1 MNASSRWPFSIFLLW
16 AAVIYSIGLYIF
28 LSGFLLTRQTL
39 HVENTA
45 SKPWTRFPL
54 NIQNGSHTSEATL
67 NELFVSNNISEYYQP
82 PFKKAVV
89 VLIDALRFD
98 FMPRLSPRES
108 DQYYTNRLPVIQELI
123 DDRPESSLLFQ
134 FRADPPTTTMQRLKA
149 LMTGSLPTFIDAGSN
164 FASSVISEDHLL
176 KHIARRFRNIY
187 FFGDDTWTL
196 LFSNVLNDTSKVF
209 PFDSFKVF
217 DLDTVDHGIVDK
229 VFPLLKGS
237 EDKQSSKKQ
246 QGNDNMNVASE
257 DWDFIITHFLGVD
270 HCGHTFGP
278 RHPTLAAKLD
288 EMNIM
293 LKRLIQYIDEDT
305 LLILLGDHGM
315 SEQGDHGGESVEEVM
330 SGVFLHSKRQ
340 LTIGL
345 STDGQGNNYDY
356 QKLFSKINQ
365 NRAKIL
371 DYNMQSISARLD
383 YDATAYPIVSQINL
397 VPTLSYL
404 FGMPIPFGNLGSL
417 IPDLLMPSGCGNVT
431 GTILYFIQQFRIN
444 ALQIFNYLQMY
455 SKSGKHTGFADSAL
469 EPMYAILY
477 SADAQLSMLLPQA
490 TFKNGLAGE
499 RNDSDE
505 LIVQLE
511 EILMLYDEFLM
522 VTLKYCKQI
531 WAQFDV
537 GCLLVGSS
545 ILIMGLTISLALCI
559 RRSAVS
565 DLHCVLKSKAV
576 QICTLSGGLAGVII
590 GWLITEAAD
599 DEFGYW
605 HSYVGQYGLFEK
617 MGFLG
622 WLLAFAAIGNLFGMT
637 FALYRMILRNVGY
650 TKKELQDAV
659 TKTWPCSIE
668 LFLILAT
675 AFVHALT
682 LGSNSYIVFEDS
694 VIRFMISS
702 WGLYWLFRS
711 VAVSQPSV
719 ASALRSSEL
728 WCPLL
733 VLVFIRI
740 SAMTGLCRE
749 EQQPYCSYIHSGSL
763 TFSVKN
769 AVSAHT
775 DLQTFQSWLPVIY
788 TIGFLLIGSVV
799 ATFLPRLYVKLCSRQ
814 EGKSTT
820 STKILRI
827 LYGISIFTTLLRYVY
842 VICENASSTEYVVE
856 TTGAFILTWLDL
868 EYQQPTHWLRFVI
881 RVFQLFVPWLVY
893 FVSALFIFSAIYDAH
908 SAKDMKALKRSAWK
922 STIGAS
928 LLLAILQRPIGGMI
942 ILCWPLVLQLLTPN
956 LEGVSCVKT
965 LAARLVIVNY
975 LGEHLF
981 FVSGHQAII
990 TAIHWDTAYI
1000 GFEEMHT
1007 VANALLVILA
1017 TLTGFI
1023 ISWSSALVIVCEA
1036 LSTTL
1041 EWKNRQFIYHG
1052 TILLILLF
1060 NFIPTSFSSIF
1071 ILILRRHLMTWKIF
1085 APRFLLQCI
1094 LLVGSGL
1101 YLMAIDQLIGEP
1113 LFNLQSLENGK
1124 KP

>member
-1 MNASSRWPFSIFLLW
+1 M
-16 AAVIYSIGLYIF
+16 
-28 LSGFLLTRQTL
+28 
-39 HVENTA
+39 ENTA

-54 NIQNGSHTSEATL
+54 NIQNDSHMSEATL
-67 NELFVSNNISEYYQP
+67 NELFQSKNISAFYQP
-82 PFKKAVV
+82 PFKKAIV

-98 FMPRLSPRES
+98 FMPRLSPRTS
-108 DQYYTNRLPVIQELI
+108 DQYYTNRLPVIQELM
-123 DDRPESSLLFQ
+123 DDKPESSLLFQ

-164 FASSVISEDHLL
+164 FASSEISEDHLL
-176 KHIARRFRNIY
+176 KHIARRFPNMY

-217 DLDTVDHGIVDK
+217 DLDTVDHGIIDK
-229 VFPLLKGS
+229 VFPLLEEKQ
-237 EDKQSSKKQ
+237 DKRRAKQ
-246 QGNDNMNVASE
+246 QQGSIDISDE
-257 DWDFIITHFLGVD
+257 PSDWDFIITHFLGVD

-278 RHPTLAAKLD
+278 SNPTLAAKLD
-288 EMNIM
+288 EMNVM
-293 LKRLIQYIDEDT
+293 LERLIQYVDEDT
-305 LLILLGDHGM
+305 LLVLLGDHGM
-315 SEQGDHGGESVEEVM
+315 SEQGDHGGESIEEVM

-345 STDGQGNNYDY
+345 EPDDQGNNYDY
-356 QKLFSKINQ
+356 QNLFSRINHR
-365 NRAKIL
+365 RAKTL
-371 DYNMQSISARLD
+371 DYNLQSISTILK
-383 YDATAYPIVSQINL
+383 YDATEYPIVSQINL

-404 FGMPIPFGNLGSL
+404 FGTPIPFGNLGSL
-417 IPDLLMPSGCGNVT
+417 IPDLLIPSGSDKVT
-431 GTILYFIQQFRIN
+431 RNLLYFIQQFRIN
-444 ALQIFNYLQMY
+444 ALQIFDYLQMY

-477 SADAQLSMLLPQA
+477 SADALLSKLLA
-490 TFKNGLAGE
+490 DETFKNGLVGE
-499 RNDSDE
+499 GNEPDE
-505 LIVQLE
+505 LILQLE
-511 EILMLYDEFLM
+511 ETLMLYDEFLM

-537 GCLLVGSS
+537 GCLLVGSA
-545 ILIMGLTISLALCI
+545 ILMMGLTISLTLYI
-559 RRSAVS
+559 RRSTNS
-565 DLHCVLKSKAV
+565 DLRCVLESKAV
-576 QICTLSGGLAGVII
+576 QICTLSGGVAGALM
-590 GWLITEAAD
+590 GWLINKVAD

-622 WLLAFAAIGNLFGMT
+622 WLLTFTATGNLAGMT
-637 FALYRMILRNVGY
+637 FSLYRAILKNVSCSNNQLRHTV
-650 TKKELQDAV
+650 TKK
-659 TKTWPCSIE
+659 WPRNIE
-668 LFLILAT
+668 LLLILAT

-694 VIRFMISS
+694 VIRFMIDS
-702 WGLYWLFRS
+702 WCLYWLFES
-711 VAVSQPSV
+711 VAVSQPSI

-728 WCPLL
+728 WSPLL
-733 VLVFIRI
+733 VLIFVRI

-775 DLQTFQSWLPVIY
+775 NLQMFQSWLPVIY
-788 TIGFLLIGSVV
+788 SIGFLFIGFTV
-799 ATFLPRLYVKLCSRQ
+799 ATFLPKVYIKLCCRQ
-814 EGKSTT
+814 EDISVT
-820 STKILRI
+820 STKLLRI
-827 LYGISIFTTLLRYVY
+827 SYGISIFATLLRYVY
-842 VICENASSTEYVVE
+842 VICENASSTEYVVV
-856 TTGAFILTWLDL
+856 TTEAYILGWLGL
-868 EYQQPTHWLRFVI
+868 EHHQPTRWLRFVI

-893 FVSALFIFSAIYDAH
+893 FVSALLILTAIHGARA
-908 SAKDMKALKRSAWK
+908 AKDMKALKRSAWT

-928 LLLAILQRPIGGMI
+928 LLLAVLQRPIGGMMV
-942 ILCWPLVLQLLTPN
+942 LCWPLVLQLLTPKP
-956 LEGVSCVKT
+956 EVVSCMKT
-965 LAARLVIVNY
+965 LVARLVIVNY
-975 LGEHLF
+975 LGAHLF

-1007 VANALLVILA
+1007 AANALLVILA

-1041 EWKNRQFIYHG
+1041 EWRTRKSIYHG
-1052 TILLILLF
+1052 FVMTILLF
-1060 NFIPTSFSSIF
+1060 NFIPASFSSIF
-1071 ILILRRHLMTWKIF
+1071 IFILRRHLMTWKIF

-1101 YLMAIDQLIGEP
+1101 YLMVIDQLIGEP

-1124 KP
+1124 KPMNHI

>member
-16 AAVIYSIGLYIF
+16 AALTYSIGLYLF

-54 NIQNGSHTSEATL
+54 NIQNGSHTTEVTL
-67 NELFVSNNISEYYQP
+67 NELFQSNNISAIYQP

-98 FMPRLSPRES
+98 FMPRLSPRAS
-108 DQYYTNRLPVIQELI
+108 DQYYTNRLTVIQELM

-164 FASSVISEDHLL
+164 FASSEISEDHLL
-176 KHIARRFRNIY
+176 KHIARRFPNTY

-196 LFSNVLNDTSKVF
+196 LFGNVLNDTSKVF

-217 DLDTVDHGIVDK
+217 DLDTVDHGIIDK
-229 VFPLLKGS
+229 VFPLLEGSKDKRRANQQKGILDMS
-237 EDKQSSKKQ
+237 TEPS
-246 QGNDNMNVASE
+246 

-270 HCGHTFGP
+270 HCGHTFKP
-278 RHPTLAAKLD
+278 SHPTLAAKLD
-288 EMNIM
+288 EMNAM

-305 LLILLGDHGM
+305 LLVLLGDHGM
-315 SEQGDHGGESVEEVM
+315 SEQGDHGGESIEEVM

-345 STDGQGNNYDY
+345 ETDGQGNNYDY
-356 QKLFSKINQ
+356 QNLFSKINHR
-365 NRAKIL
+365 RAKIL
-371 DYNMQSISARLD
+371 DYDLPSISARLY
-383 YDATAYPIVSQINL
+383 YDATEYPIVSQINL

-404 FGMPIPFGNLGSL
+404 FGTPIPFGNLGSL
-417 IPDLLMPSGCGNVT
+417 IPDLLIPSGSGNIT
-431 GTILYFIQQFRIN
+431 RNLLYFIQQFRIN

-455 SKSGKHTGFADSAL
+455 SKSGKHSGFADSAL
-469 EPMYAILY
+469 EPMYTTLY
-477 SADAQLSMLLPQA
+477 TADDRLSKLLA
-490 TFKNGLAGE
+490 DETFKNGLAGE
-499 RNDSDE
+499 ENESDE
-505 LIVQLE
+505 LILQLE

-537 GCLLVGSS
+537 GCLLVGSA
-545 ILIMGLTISLALCI
+545 ILIMGLTISLVLFF

-565 DLHCVLKSKAV
+565 EFHYVLKSRAV
-576 QICTLSGGLAGVII
+576 KICTLSGVLVGVILS
-590 GWLITEAAD
+590 WLITEATD
-599 DEFGYW
+599 NESGYW

-622 WLLAFAAIGNLFGMT
+622 WLLTFAAISNLAGMT
-637 FALYRMILRNVGY
+637 FALYQTISKNARYFRQ
-650 TKKELQDAV
+650 EPQPAV

-668 LFLILAT
+668 LFLILAA

-694 VIRFMISS
+694 VVRFMISS
-702 WGLYWLFRS
+702 WCLYWLFIS
-711 VAVSQPSV
+711 VAVSQPSI
-719 ASALRSSEL
+719 ASALKSLEL

-733 VLVFIRI
+733 VLIFVRI

-749 EQQPYCSYIHSGSL
+749 EQQPSCSYIHSGLL

-769 AVSAHT
+769 SVSAHT
-775 DLQTFQSWLPVIY
+775 NLQTIQNWLLVIY
-788 TIGFLLIGSVV
+788 TIGFLFIGSVV
-799 ATFLPRLYVKLCSRQ
+799 ANFLPKVYTKLCCRQ
-814 EGKSTT
+814 EDKSTT
-820 STKILRI
+820 STKILKM
-827 LYGISIFTTLLRYVY
+827 LYGTSIFATLLRYVY
-842 VICENASSTEYVVE
+842 VICENASSTEYVVAITE
-856 TTGAFILTWLDL
+856 AFILGWLGL
-868 EYQQPTHWLRFVI
+868 ESNQPTHWLRFVI
-881 RVFQLFVPWLVY
+881 RLFQLYVPWLIY
-893 FVSALFIFSAIYDAH
+893 FVSVLLILTAVYGACA
-908 SAKDMKALKRSAWK
+908 AKDMKALNRSAWT

-956 LEGVSCVKT
+956 PEGVGCMKT
-965 LAARLVIVNY
+965 LVARLVIVHF

-1007 VANALLVILA
+1007 AANALLVILA

-1036 LSTTL
+1036 LSTKL
-1041 EWKNRQFIYHG
+1041 EWRTRKSIYHG
-1052 TILLILLF
+1052 TIMLILLF

-1071 ILILRRHLMTWKIF
+1071 IFILRRHLMTWKIF

-1094 LLVGSGL
+1094 LLAGSGL
-1101 YLMAIDQLIGEP
+1101 YLMVIDQLFGGS

-1124 KP
+1124 NL